1 MQIGVFSSHFVAKFV
16 LVHLNV
22 KSDDLSG
29 IGPLSQLEVL
39 LQGEQVVRLSHL
51 VRHAIV
57 RHPPNACMPQAGEQ
71 RRSNSEIELQISIK
85 KCDKMDILTM
95 LKGASVLFIDFTVV
109 ESYLKLIVSFSSKL
123 YC

>member
-57 RHPPNACMPQAGEQ
+57 RHTSNARVTQAGEQ
-71 RRSNSEIELQISIK
+71 RRSNSEIEL
-85 KCDKMDILTM
+85 
-95 LKGASVLFIDFTVV
+95 
-109 ESYLKLIVSFSSKL
+109 
-123 YC
+123 

>member
-1 MQIGVFSSHFVAKFV
+1 MAKFV

-22 KSDDLSG
+22 KSDNLSG

-57 RHPPNACMPQAGEQ
+57 RHAPNARVAEAGKEG
-71 RRSNSEIELQISIK
+71 RSNSE
-85 KCDKMDILTM
+85 
-95 LKGASVLFIDFTVV
+95 F
-109 ESYLKLIVSFSSKL
+109 
-123 YC
+123 

>member
-1 MQIGVFSSHFVAKFV
+1 MQKGIFCSHFVAKFV

-51 VRHAIV
+51 VCHAIV
-57 RHPPNACMPQAGEQ
+57 RHASNACMAQAGKQ
-71 RRSNSEIELQISIK
+71 RRSNSEI
-85 KCDKMDILTM
+85 
-95 LKGASVLFIDFTVV
+95 
-109 ESYLKLIVSFSSKL
+109 
-123 YC
+123 

>member
-1 MQIGVFSSHFVAKFV
+1 MAKFV

-22 KSDDLSG
+22 KSDNLSG

-57 RHPPNACMPQAGEQ
+57 RHAPNARVSEAGKKG
-71 RRSNSEIELQISIK
+71 RSNSE
-85 KCDKMDILTM
+85 
-95 LKGASVLFIDFTVV
+95 F
-109 ESYLKLIVSFSSKL
+109 
-123 YC
+123 

>member
-1 MQIGVFSSHFVAKFV
+1 MLHFVAEFV

-57 RHPPNACMPQAGEQ
+57 RHAPNARVTQAGKQ
-71 RRSNSEIELQISIK
+71 RRSNSEMEL
-85 KCDKMDILTM
+85 
-95 LKGASVLFIDFTVV
+95 
-109 ESYLKLIVSFSSKL
+109 
-123 YC
+123 